1 MRNNRLSTTP
11 MTDPTLPPITAYTLP
26 PVRRWVAYIALCIGM
41 FMAILDIQVVV
52 TSLKVIEEALNIGAD
67 LMSWVQTAYIIAEV
81 IAIPLTGLL
90 MRVFSMRWLFV
101 FSLGVFTLASLGC
114 AFSHG
119 FTELMIYRVIQGY
132 AGGVLIPLVFS
143 AIFLLFPKGYQQT
156 IATTLGGILAVMA
169 PTLGPITGGWL
180 TEHFSWQWLFLINL
194 IPGIIATAVGLL
206 TLPRSPLRLNLLRDL
221 DWLSLLAFGLSLASL
236 VIGLKQ
242 APQDGW
248 LDPIVLGCFTFS
260 LACLVFSVMRPKP
273 AIMFYLL
280 HDKALAYGCVLS
292 FILGFILYASV
303 YLLPV
308 FLGFVRNHG
317 PLEIGIFTVAMGLT
331 QLVAAPVTVLIDRYL
346 DARWLSA
353 IGFLLFAAGLW
364 SAGNLTVMSDQHEV
378 FWPQV
383 WRGAAVGLC
392 ILPPIRFAMGLVPLD
407 KVSDASG
414 LFNLARN
421 IGGVIGIAVTDSI
434 MFTRAATHAETL
446 IELTK
451 TDPAAAAPILGINVD
466 QIPAPDDPMGIFG
479 LMDTVQAASLTQA
492 INECWWTLA
501 AVSLSALP
509 ILWWMGHVP
518 SAMPISKQRKLQA
531 AAAALPAK
539 P

>member
-1 MRNNRLSTTP
+1 
-11 MTDPTLPPITAYTLP
+11 MTDASPHTFTLP
-26 PVRRWVAYIALCIGM
+26 PVQRWLGYIALCIGM

-52 TSLKVIEEALNIGAD
+52 TSLKVIEEALHIGAD

-114 AFSHG
+114 AFSNG
-119 FTELMIYRVIQGY
+119 FTELLVYRVIQGA

-143 AIFLLFPKGYQQT
+143 AIFLLFPKGFQQT
-156 IATTLGGILAVMA
+156 VATTLGGVLAVMA

-180 TEHFSWQWLFLINL
+180 TEHFSWQWLFLINI
-194 IPGIIATAVGLL
+194 IPGILATLIGLA
-206 TLPRSPLRLNLLRDL
+206 TLPRAPLRLNLLREL
-221 DWLSLLAFGLSLASL
+221 DWFSLAAFGISLATL

-242 APQDGW
+242 APQNGW
-248 LDPIVLGCFTFS
+248 LDPVVLGCFAASALSLTFS
-260 LACLVFSVMRPKP
+260 VWRPKP
-273 AIMFYLL
+273 AIMFHLL
-280 HDKALAYGCVLS
+280 RDRALAYGCALS
-292 FILGFILYASV
+292 FILGVILFSSV
-303 YLLPV
+303 YVLPV
-308 FLGFVRNHG
+308 FLAFVRGYG
-317 PLEIGIFTVAMGLT
+317 PLQIGIFTIVMGAT
-331 QLVAAPVTVLIDRYL
+331 QLIAAPLTVLIDRRV

-353 IGFLLFAAGLW
+353 IGFLFFAIGLW
-364 SAGNLTVMSDQHEV
+364 SAGNLTVMSDKNEI

-392 ILPPIRFAMGLVPLD
+392 ILPPIRFAMGLISLD

-421 IGGVIGIAVTDSI
+421 IGGVIGIAVTDTI
-434 MFTRAATHAETL
+434 MFTRAATHAEDI

-451 TDPAAAAPILGINVD
+451 SNPAAAAPILGITPD
-466 QIPAPDDPMGIFG
+466 QIPSPDDTMGIFG

-501 AVSLSALP
+501 VVSLTALP

-518 SAMPISKQRKLQA
+518 SAIPLRKQRKIQA
-531 AAAALPAK
+531 SSATL
-539 P
+539 

>member
-1 MRNNRLSTTP
+1 MIDTTP
-11 MTDPTLPPITAYTLP
+11 AATYALPPI
-26 PVRRWVAYIALCIGM
+26 RRWIAYVALCIGM

-52 TSLKVIEEALNIGAD
+52 TSLKVIEEALHIGAD

-119 FTELMIYRVIQGY
+119 FNELMIFRVIQGY

-143 AIFLLFPKGYQQT
+143 AIFLLFPKGIQQT
-156 IATTLGGILAVMA
+156 VATTLGGVLAVMA

-180 TEHFSWQWLFLINL
+180 TEHFSWQWLFLINI
-194 IPGIIATAVGLL
+194 IPGIVATLIGVA
-206 TLPRSPLRLNLLRDL
+206 TLPRAPLRLNLLREL
-221 DWLSLLAFGLSLASL
+221 DWLSLAAFGISLASL
-236 VIGLKQ
+236 VIGLKH
-242 APQDGW
+242 APQNGW
-248 LDPIVLGCFTFS
+248 LDPLVLGCFAGS
-260 LACLVFSVMRPKP
+260 LACLAFSVMRPKP
-273 AIMFYLL
+273 AIMFHLL

-292 FILGFILYASV
+292 FILGIILYASV

-317 PLEIGIFTVAMGLT
+317 PLEIGIFTVVMGVT
-331 QLVAAPVTVLIDRYL
+331 QLISAPITVLIDRRF
-346 DARWLSA
+346 DARWLA
-353 IGFLLFAAGLW
+353 GIGFLLFAAGLW
-364 SAGNLTVMSDQHEV
+364 SAGNLTVMSDQNEV

-392 ILPPIRFAMGLVPLD
+392 ILPPIRFAMGLIPLD

-414 LFNLARN
+414 LFNLSRN
-421 IGGVIGIAVTDSI
+421 IGGVIGIAVTDTI
-434 MFTRAATHAETL
+434 MFSRAATHAETL

-451 TDPAAAAPILGINVD
+451 TDPAAAAPILGLTPD
-466 QIPAPDDPMGIFG
+466 QIPAPDDTMGIFG

-501 AVSLSALP
+501 AISLAALP

-518 SAMPISKQRKLQA
+518 SAIPIVKLRKMQA
-531 AAAALPAK
+531 AEAK
-539 P
+539 A